1 MKKSR
6 DQQPAETG
14 DDRKE
19 PVRNAGAPVVPE
31 ELIKGDWSRRL
42 VLPNQDGQLRLT
54 PVKTVRGGRS
64 APSTQIRYLDDK
76 RRRNSA

>member
-1 MKKSR
+1 MRKPPH
-6 DQQPAETG
+6 QQPAETG
-14 DDRKE
+14 NDRKN
-19 PVRNAGAPVVPE
+19 PVRDAGAPVVPE
-31 ELIKGDWSRRL
+31 ELIKGDWRRRL

-54 PVKTVRGGRS
+54 SVKTVRGSRS

>member
-1 MKKSR
+1 MRKPP
-6 DQQPAETG
+6 DQQPAEPG
-14 DDRKE
+14 NDRQK
-19 PVRNAGAPVVPE
+19 PVRETGAPVVPE
-31 ELIKGDWSRRL
+31 ELIKGDWRRRL

>member
-1 MKKSR
+1 MRKHR
-6 DQQPAETG
+6 DPKPAETG
-14 DDRKE
+14 EDRKD
-19 PVRNAGAPVVPE
+19 PVPEAGAPVVPE
-31 ELIKGDWSRRL
+31 ELIKGDWRRRL

-54 PVKTVRGGRS
+54 SVKTVRGGPS

>member
-1 MKKSR
+1 MRKPPEQRS
-6 DQQPAETG
+6 PETG

-19 PVRNAGAPVVPE
+19 PVPDAGAPVVPE
-31 ELIKGDWSRRL
+31 ELIKGDWRRRL

-54 PVKTVRGGRS
+54 SVRTVRGGRA
-64 APSTQIRYLDDK
+64 APSTLIRYLDDK

>member
-1 MKKSR
+1 MKQSP

-14 DDRKE
+14 NDRQE
-19 PVRNAGAPVVPE
+19 PVREAGVPVVPE
-31 ELIKGDWSRRL
+31 ELIKGDWRRRL

-54 PVKTVRGGRS
+54 PVRTVRGGRT